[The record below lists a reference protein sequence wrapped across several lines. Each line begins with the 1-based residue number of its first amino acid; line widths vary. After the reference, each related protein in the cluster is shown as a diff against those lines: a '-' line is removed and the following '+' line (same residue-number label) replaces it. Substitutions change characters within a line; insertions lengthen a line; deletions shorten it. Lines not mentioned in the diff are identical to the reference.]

1 MMSRRQ
7 NLEPS
12 IRKRPGTR
20 LNLCHHDQP
29 RMLVQENAERTVGG
43 MIMQETHP
51 QEGHAPLDT
60 FALVGGI
67 DIDFEH
73 DCCDIDLIRVTST
86 LISNTIAVTLI

>member
-7 NLEPS
+7 KLEPS

-20 LNLCHHDQP
+20 LNLRRQP

-60 FALVGGI
+60 FASVGGI

-86 LISNTIAVTLI
+86 LISNRIAVTLI